1 MASEAKSRKRAA
13 KASRQAGLGPNSS
26 GRIVPWLFVLPPIL
40 WICTFSLFPFFNT
53 IRLSF
58 TDSTLLKPGTFVGLE
73 NYIDMFTD
81 RRFQTAF
88 FNSSLYVVC
97 IVPFMV
103 ILPLM
108 LASLVAE
115 KTRIMNFF
123 RTAFYT
129 PVIMSSV
136 VVGLLWTNI
145 LDKDGLLNGT
155 FKALKWITTP
165 IPFLT
170 DRWLLLF
177 SAMAVTIW
185 SGLGYYMLIY
195 LANIANIDSTLYEAA
210 SIDGCGGIRQ
220 FLHVTLPGCRMTM
233 ILVMLLSSMSAFRVF
248 GEIYMLSGGSGGVG
262 GADLTMTM
270 LIKQEGTGINAR
282 TGYSGALGMV
292 MFVVLGC
299 IIVLIALLLFLAAP
313 LLWQISLAFKGPKD
327 DMYAAPY
334 LIPVDPTIQN
344 FVDVF
349 NRLPLLFYVCNT
361 LIVAALNIGGN
372 IISGCFAGYSI
383 ALLKFKG
390 KGLVVGLLFLS
401 MLVPG
406 ETILISQFLI
416 IRNLQ
421 LQNNLIGVALPGL
434 VSSMNIL
441 LFMNAF
447 KAIPREMIEAAEV
460 DGANVWQRFWR
471 VCVPQV
477 KGTMALVGIFS
488 FMGSWN
494 DFLWPLIVLTDDSHY
509 TLTLGMSRLQG
520 TFVSDPRVVAAGTI
534 IALVPIMIFF
544 LVFQR
549 YIFNGLEAGSV
560 KE

>member
-1 MASEAKSRKRAA
+1 MA
-13 KASRQAGLGPNSS
+13 
-26 GRIVPWLFVLPPIL
+26 
-40 WICTFSLFPFFNT
+40 
-53 IRLSF
+53 
-58 TDSTLLKPGTFVGLE
+58 GTHAVME
-73 NYIDMFTD
+73 NKY
-81 RRFQTAF
+81 
-88 FNSSLYVVC
+88 N
-97 IVPFMV
+97 
-103 ILPLM
+103 
-108 LASLVAE
+108 
-115 KTRIMNFF
+115 
-123 RTAFYT
+123 
-129 PVIMSSV
+129 
-136 VVGLLWTNI
+136 
-145 LDKDGLLNGT
+145 
-155 FKALKWITTP
+155 
-165 IPFLT
+165 
-170 DRWLLLF
+170 
-177 SAMAVTIW
+177 
-185 SGLGYYMLIY
+185 
-195 LANIANIDSTLYEAA
+195 
-210 SIDGCGGIRQ
+210 
-220 FLHVTLPGCRMTM
+220 HVTPG
-233 ILVMLLSSMSAFRVF
+233 
-248 GEIYMLSGGSGGVG
+248 
-262 GADLTMTM
+262 
-270 LIKQEGTGINAR
+270 K
-282 TGYSGALGMV
+282 
-292 MFVVLGC
+292 VVR

-406 ETILISQFLI
+406 ETI
-416 IRNLQ
+416 
-421 LQNNLIGVALPGL
+421 
-434 VSSMNIL
+434 
-441 LFMNAF
+441 
-447 KAIPREMIEAAEV
+447 EAAEV

>member
-1 MASEAKSRKRAA
+1 MA
-13 KASRQAGLGPNSS
+13 
-26 GRIVPWLFVLPPIL
+26 
-40 WICTFSLFPFFNT
+40 
-53 IRLSF
+53 
-58 TDSTLLKPGTFVGLE
+58 GTHAVME
-73 NYIDMFTD
+73 NKY
-81 RRFQTAF
+81 
-88 FNSSLYVVC
+88 N
-97 IVPFMV
+97 
-103 ILPLM
+103 
-108 LASLVAE
+108 
-115 KTRIMNFF
+115 
-123 RTAFYT
+123 
-129 PVIMSSV
+129 
-136 VVGLLWTNI
+136 
-145 LDKDGLLNGT
+145 
-155 FKALKWITTP
+155 
-165 IPFLT
+165 
-170 DRWLLLF
+170 
-177 SAMAVTIW
+177 
-185 SGLGYYMLIY
+185 
-195 LANIANIDSTLYEAA
+195 
-210 SIDGCGGIRQ
+210 
-220 FLHVTLPGCRMTM
+220 HVTPG
-233 ILVMLLSSMSAFRVF
+233 
-248 GEIYMLSGGSGGVG
+248 
-262 GADLTMTM
+262 
-270 LIKQEGTGINAR
+270 K
-282 TGYSGALGMV
+282 
-292 MFVVLGC
+292 VVR
-299 IIVLIALLLFLAAP
+299 IIVLIALLLLLAAP

-441 LFMNAF
+441 LSMNAF
-447 KAIPREMIEAAEV
+447 KALPREMIEAAEV

>member
-1 MASEAKSRKRAA
+1 MA
-13 KASRQAGLGPNSS
+13 
-26 GRIVPWLFVLPPIL
+26 
-40 WICTFSLFPFFNT
+40 
-53 IRLSF
+53 
-58 TDSTLLKPGTFVGLE
+58 GTHAVME
-73 NYIDMFTD
+73 NKY
-81 RRFQTAF
+81 
-88 FNSSLYVVC
+88 N
-97 IVPFMV
+97 
-103 ILPLM
+103 
-108 LASLVAE
+108 
-115 KTRIMNFF
+115 
-123 RTAFYT
+123 
-129 PVIMSSV
+129 
-136 VVGLLWTNI
+136 
-145 LDKDGLLNGT
+145 
-155 FKALKWITTP
+155 
-165 IPFLT
+165 
-170 DRWLLLF
+170 
-177 SAMAVTIW
+177 
-185 SGLGYYMLIY
+185 
-195 LANIANIDSTLYEAA
+195 
-210 SIDGCGGIRQ
+210 
-220 FLHVTLPGCRMTM
+220 HVTPG
-233 ILVMLLSSMSAFRVF
+233 
-248 GEIYMLSGGSGGVG
+248 
-262 GADLTMTM
+262 
-270 LIKQEGTGINAR
+270 K
-282 TGYSGALGMV
+282 
-292 MFVVLGC
+292 VVR

-401 MLVPG
+401 MLIPG

-460 DGANVWQRFWR
+460 DGANVWQRFWH

-534 IALVPIMIFF
+534 VALIPIMIFF

>member
-1 MASEAKSRKRAA
+1 MLR
-13 KASRQAGLGPNSS
+13 
-26 GRIVPWLFVLPPIL
+26 
-40 WICTFSLFPFFNT
+40 
-53 IRLSF
+53 RL
-58 TDSTLLKPGTFVGLE
+58 L
-73 NYIDMFTD
+73 D
-81 RRFQTAF
+81 RPAQ
-88 FNSSLYVVC
+88 
-97 IVPFMV
+97 
-103 ILPLM
+103 
-108 LASLVAE
+108 
-115 KTRIMNFF
+115 
-123 RTAFYT
+123 
-129 PVIMSSV
+129 
-136 VVGLLWTNI
+136 
-145 LDKDGLLNGT
+145 
-155 FKALKWITTP
+155 
-165 IPFLT
+165 
-170 DRWLLLF
+170 
-177 SAMAVTIW
+177 
-185 SGLGYYMLIY
+185 
-195 LANIANIDSTLYEAA
+195 
-210 SIDGCGGIRQ
+210 
-220 FLHVTLPGCRMTM
+220 
-233 ILVMLLSSMSAFRVF
+233 
-248 GEIYMLSGGSGGVG
+248 
-262 GADLTMTM
+262 
-270 LIKQEGTGINAR
+270 
-282 TGYSGALGMV
+282 
-292 MFVVLGC
+292 
-299 IIVLIALLLFLAAP
+299 
-313 LLWQISLAFKGPKD
+313 
-327 DMYAAPY
+327 
-334 LIPVDPTIQN
+334 
-344 FVDVF
+344 
-349 NRLPLLFYVCNT
+349 
-361 LIVAALNIGGN
+361 
-372 IISGCFAGYSI
+372 
-383 ALLKFKG
+383 G

>member
-1 MASEAKSRKRAA
+1 MA
-13 KASRQAGLGPNSS
+13 
-26 GRIVPWLFVLPPIL
+26 
-40 WICTFSLFPFFNT
+40 
-53 IRLSF
+53 
-58 TDSTLLKPGTFVGLE
+58 GTHAVME
-73 NYIDMFTD
+73 NKY
-81 RRFQTAF
+81 
-88 FNSSLYVVC
+88 N
-97 IVPFMV
+97 
-103 ILPLM
+103 
-108 LASLVAE
+108 
-115 KTRIMNFF
+115 
-123 RTAFYT
+123 
-129 PVIMSSV
+129 
-136 VVGLLWTNI
+136 
-145 LDKDGLLNGT
+145 
-155 FKALKWITTP
+155 
-165 IPFLT
+165 
-170 DRWLLLF
+170 
-177 SAMAVTIW
+177 
-185 SGLGYYMLIY
+185 
-195 LANIANIDSTLYEAA
+195 
-210 SIDGCGGIRQ
+210 
-220 FLHVTLPGCRMTM
+220 HVTPG
-233 ILVMLLSSMSAFRVF
+233 
-248 GEIYMLSGGSGGVG
+248 
-262 GADLTMTM
+262 
-270 LIKQEGTGINAR
+270 K
-282 TGYSGALGMV
+282 
-292 MFVVLGC
+292 VVR

-383 ALLKFKG
+383 
-390 KGLVVGLLFLS
+390 
-401 MLVPG
+401 
-406 ETILISQFLI
+406 
-416 IRNLQ
+416 
-421 LQNNLIGVALPGL
+421 
-434 VSSMNIL
+434 
-441 LFMNAF
+441 
-447 KAIPREMIEAAEV
+447 
-460 DGANVWQRFWR
+460 ANVWQRFWR